1 VIEKHR
7 ALDYVWTALAVLFF
21 LLAVFHTYLAAT
33 AVLEIKI
40 PGYQAVLSA
49 GLPAEAPQDSSEWLM
64 QLNREIV
71 TIVNGFIFSY
81 NRSSRLSNLFAA
93 GGYGVACVTC
103 VFCLFLKK
111 EETL

>member
-1 VIEKHR
+1 MIEKHR
-7 ALDYVWTALAVLFF
+7 ALDYVWIALAVLFF
-21 LLAVFHTYLAAT
+21 LLAMFHAFLAAT

-40 PGYQAVLSA
+40 PGYRSVLSTRQ
-49 GLPAEAPQDSSEWLM
+49 PEEMPKDSSEWMM

-71 TIVNGFIFSY
+71 MIVNGFIFSY
-81 NRSSRLSNLFAA
+81 NRSSRLSNVFAA

-111 EETL
+111 EGSL